1 MNIATNAPQA
11 GGGSISLDARLA
23 RERRARLQAERLLAL
38 RSEELYSANRKLAEH
53 AQALSSQVIEQ
64 REENAALK
72 GMTSQVAA
80 ELEMA
85 TDRAARAE
93 QRLWDALTAVEDGF
107 AIFDRDCRLVV
118 ANPAFLNHFDGIGD
132 IAPGASYDAILRV
145 AVDEGLVDLEGAH
158 PDDWVEQMLKR
169 WERENIPQIDIR
181 LWNGAYVRLI
191 DKRTPRGDMVCLG
204 VDITST
210 VRRERQLQRARDA
223 ALAASHAKSTFLA
236 NMSHEIRTPMN
247 GVVAMAETLAETA
260 LDADQK
266 LYADTIRHSGEAL
279 LVIINDILD
288 YSKAEAGKLTLHEEA
303 FDLAQVIL
311 EVFGLLRP
319 GLEGRDIGLLLD
331 LDVPFPNH
339 VLGDAGRV
347 RQILLNLLG
356 NAVKFTEAGH
366 VRLAVRP
373 GEAEGGAALPLVFT
387 VEDTGIGIAPELQ
400 AHVFGEFNQAQETRS
415 RSHDGTGLGL
425 AITKRLVEMMDG
437 RISLTSAPGVGS
449 TFEVAL
455 PLDRPPAQDGMPAP
469 QISGA
474 CTREV
479 LLIGLVFSERAHDLI
494 DRLAGLGCR
503 IRAVPDPGHADM
515 PTAGTPLIL
524 LADVTSAGMDAISGM
539 RAGGAGPVF
548 CLPASEED
556 APDGVTRLDWPGDR
570 GDLARLL
577 WPETDSAAGPEPTGV
592 ASVEMP
598 AVSDPETPAVP
609 GAPTE
614 RSGRLR
620 LLAAEDN
627 KTNRLVFQSMVKS
640 LDIDLTMVENGN
652 ALVAAYKDAPPDL
665 VFSDISMPGMDGLEA
680 VSLIRAHET
689 AHGLDR
695 VPIVA
700 MTAHALSGDKERF
713 LEAGFDDY
721 LTKPLKKPRLLDR
734 ISRHAPKGRDP
745 VV

>member
-1 MNIATNAPQA
+1 MGMSIATDAPSG
-11 GGGSISLDARLA
+11 GGGSSSLDARLA

-53 AQALSSQVIEQ
+53 ARALSSQVIEQ
-64 REENAALK
+64 REENAVLK

-93 QRLWDALTAVEDGF
+93 QRLWDALTAVGDGF

-118 ANPAFLNHFDGIGD
+118 ANPAFLNHFEGIGD

-158 PDDWVEQMLKR
+158 PDDWVERMLKR

-181 LWNGAYVRLI
+181 LWNGAFVRLI
-191 DKRTPRGDMVCLG
+191 DKRTPQGDMVCLG

-210 VRRERQLQRARDA
+210 IRRERQLQRARDA
-223 ALAASHAKSTFLA
+223 ALAASHAKSAFLA

-247 GVVAMAETLAETA
+247 GVVAMAETLAETS

-303 FDLAQVIL
+303 FDLVQVIL

-331 LDVPFPNH
+331 LDVPFPNR

-366 VRLAVRP
+366 VRLGVRL
-373 GEAEGGAALPLVFT
+373 GKGTGLPLVFT
-387 VEDTGIGIAPELQ
+387 VEDTGIGIASELQ
-400 AHVFGEFNQAQETRS
+400 AHVFGEFNQAQEGRS

-425 AITKRLVEMMDG
+425 AITKRLVEMMGG
-437 RISLTSAPGVGS
+437 RISLTSTPGVGS
-449 TFEVAL
+449 VFEVAL
-455 PLDRPPAQDGMPAP
+455 PLDRPTPEDGTPAT
-469 QISGA
+469 GA
-474 CTREV
+474 EKACARAA
-479 LLIGLVFSERAHDLI
+479 LLVGPVFSERAHEVI
-494 DRLAGLGCR
+494 DRLARIGCR
-503 IRAVPDPGHADM
+503 ILAVPDPGRAE
-515 PTAGTPLIL
+515 PPAPGTPLIL
-524 LADVTSAGMDAISGM
+524 LGEVAPEALAGL
-539 RAGGAGPVF
+539 RTGGAEQHF
-548 CLPASEED
+548 CLAASEEEV
-556 APDGVTRLDWPGDR
+556 PEGFVRLVPPADPA
-570 GDLARLL
+570 DLAALL
-577 WPETDSAAGPEPTGV
+577 WPAAGAAPQAAP
-592 ASVEMP
+592 P
-598 AVSDPETPAVP
+598 AVAGAGAEPPEA
-609 GAPTE
+609 APE

-627 KTNRLVFQSMVKS
+627 KTNRLVFQSMLKA
-640 LDIDLTMVENGN
+640 LDIDLTVVENGS
-652 ALVAAYKDAPPDL
+652 ALVAAYKASPPDL

-680 VSLIRAHET
+680 VSLIRAHE
-689 AHGLDR
+689 AESGLPR
-695 VPIVA
+695 VPVIA

-713 LEAGFDDY
+713 LAAGFDDY
-721 LTKPLKKPRLLDR
+721 LTKPLKKPRLMER
-734 ISRHAPKGRDP
+734 ISNHAPEGRDP
-745 VV
+745 TA

>member
-455 PLDRPPAQDGMPAP
+455 PLDRPPVQDGMPAP

-598 AVSDPETPAVP
+598 AVSDPETPAAP

>member
-1 MNIATNAPQA
+1 M
-11 GGGSISLDARLA
+11 
-23 RERRARLQAERLLAL
+23 
-38 RSEELYSANRKLAEH
+38 
-53 AQALSSQVIEQ
+53 
-64 REENAALK
+64 
-72 GMTSQVAA
+72 
-80 ELEMA
+80 
-85 TDRAARAE
+85 
-93 QRLWDALTAVEDGF
+93 
-107 AIFDRDCRLVV
+107 
-118 ANPAFLNHFDGIGD
+118 
-132 IAPGASYDAILRV
+132 
-145 AVDEGLVDLEGAH
+145 
-158 PDDWVEQMLKR
+158 
-169 WERENIPQIDIR
+169 
-181 LWNGAYVRLI
+181 
-191 DKRTPRGDMVCLG
+191 
-204 VDITST
+204 

-223 ALAASHAKSTFLA
+223 ALAASQAKSTFLA
-236 NMSHEIRTPMN
+236 NMSHEIRTTMN
-247 GVVAMAETLAETA
+247 GVVAMAETLAETS

-455 PLDRPPAQDGMPAP
+455 PLDRPPVQDGMPAP

-598 AVSDPETPAVP
+598 AVSDPETPAAP

>member
-455 PLDRPPAQDGMPAP
+455 PLDRPPVQDGMPAP

-503 IRAVPDPGHADM
+503 IRAVPDPGHVDM

-577 WPETDSAAGPEPTGV
+577 WPETDSAAGPEPTGEAV
-592 ASVEMP
+592 VEMP
-598 AVSDPETPAVP
+598 AVSGPETPAAP
-609 GAPTE
+609 EPPTE

>member
-303 FDLAQVIL
+303 FDLVQVIL

-373 GEAEGGAALPLVFT
+373 GEAEGGAGLPLVFT

-400 AHVFGEFNQAQETRS
+400 AHVFGEFNQAEETRN

-437 RISLTSAPGVGS
+437 RISLTSTPGVGS

-455 PLDRPPAQDGMPAP
+455 PLDRPPAQDGMIAP

-494 DRLAGLGCR
+494 DRLAGIGCR

-524 LADVTSAGMDAISGM
+524 LADVTADGLDAISGM

-556 APDGVTRLDWPGDR
+556 APDGVTRLDWPRDR
-570 GDLARLL
+570 GKLARLL
-577 WPETDSAAGPEPTGV
+577 WPEADSEAGPERSAAPESAGVAPVEIPAAAGPP
-592 ASVEMP
+592 
-598 AVSDPETPAVP
+598 PE
-609 GAPTE
+609 G
-614 RSGRLR
+614 SGRLR

-640 LDIDLTMVENGN
+640 LDIDLTMVENGS

-680 VSLIRAHET
+680 VSLIRAHEA

-713 LEAGFDDY
+713 LDAGFDDY
-721 LTKPLKKPRLLDR
+721 LTKPLKKPRLLER
-734 ISRHAPKGRDP
+734 ISSHAPKGRDP
-745 VV
+745 VA